1 MAIICSRCGRQYD
14 VTLFAYEHA
23 ITCACGEEV
32 RGNRP
37 HQSAWSWLD
46 EEEVRGRR
54 AELRHGADHVCQLI
68 LHDSVPS
75 IDVLLAAGSFR
86 LRARELFPGD
96 QELLER
102 VYGSRFRR
110 LWRQF
115 RGGEPPWTL

>member
-23 ITCACGEEV
+23 ITCTCGEEV

-54 AELRHGADHVCQLI
+54 AELRQGADHVCQLI
-68 LHDSVPS
+68 LHDSVQS

-86 LRARELFPGD
+86 RRGVDVFPGE
-96 QELLER
+96 QALLAR
-102 VYGSRFRR
+102 
-110 LWRQF
+110 
-115 RGGEPPWTL
+115 